1 MARCAIQHNGLFG
14 KVRPVAALKL
24 RLVAAPLRAQ
34 PFAPWR
40 VYQTPVMSCAPT
52 PCACGMAHLRQAA
65 RGQPLASAVSA
76 APKPQRV
83 LARRWRAVRGVG
95 PRPPCGARR
104 LRAFGPRR
112 EVARPPPKGAPST
125 PGAGVRWRWRWRW
138 QARCL
143 CRRRSRLAGASPG
156 KQPEQPARRCAP
168 CPSRGAP
175 TPSLFVGEG
184 APAVPGSKGQA
195 SALRSAVLRSLDS
208 LAPLTPV
215 SLMRGGV
222 PLHARRAG
230 CHYRP
235 PLFIHH

>member
-1 MARCAIQHNGLFG
+1 MARCAIQHNGLLH
-14 KVRPVAALKL
+14 VAGPQAAAKALL
-24 RLVAAPLRAQ
+24 AAPPHAT
-34 PFAPWR
+34 A
-40 VYQTPVMSCAPT
+40 VMSCAPS
-52 PCACGMAHLRQAA
+52 PCACGMALATCSAKPHASSHWPACPCLRHRHRSSSQA
-65 RGQPLASAVSA
+65 L
-76 APKPQRV
+76 
-83 LARRWRAVRGVG
+83 RAVRGVG

-104 LRAFGPRR
+104 FAPLARAGRWP
-112 EVARPPPKGAPST
+112 VRPPRGLPPPPALGCGGVGKRGAC
-125 PGAGVRWRWRWRW
+125 AG
-138 QARCL
+138 
-143 CRRRSRLAGASPG
+143 RRSRLAGASPG
-156 KQPEQPARRCAP
+156 KQPQQPARRCAP

-184 APAVPGSKGQA
+184 APAVPGSKGRCA
-195 SALRSAVLRSLDS
+195 PLARWPAASLDS